1 VAENLPITDELSL
14 PGSNLEVS
22 YSRSGGPGG
31 QNVNK
36 TETRVQLSFDLA
48 GCQVLEESVK
58 VRLRCKN
65 PGRLTRDG
73 RLVLACDVHRERL
86 QNLAEARQRLA
97 ALVRAA
103 LLPPRPRRPT
113 KVPSSVKRQR
123 LEAKKHRAA
132 LKRQR
137 GRPDDE

>member
-1 VAENLPITDELSL
+1 VPDDLPITDDLVLSATD
-14 PGSNLEVS
+14 LEVS

-31 QNVNK
+31 QKVNK

-48 GCQVLEESVK
+48 GCQVLDETVK
-58 VRLRCKN
+58 ARLRLRN

-86 QNLAEARQRLA
+86 QNLAEARQRLI

-103 LLPPRPRRPT
+103 LHPPKPRRAT
-113 KVPSSVKRQR
+113 HVPASARRAR
-123 LEAKKHRAA
+123 LQDKKHRA
-132 LKRQR
+132 LLTRQR
-137 GRPDDE
+137 GRPEDE

>member
-1 VAENLPITDELSL
+1 VADDLPITDSLTL
-14 PGSNLEVS
+14 PGADLEVS
-22 YSRSGGPGG
+22 YSRAGGPGG
-31 QNVNK
+31 QKVNK

-48 GCQVLEESVK
+48 NCQVLEEAVK
-58 VRLRCKN
+58 VRLRCQN

-73 RLVLACDVHRERL
+73 RLILACDVHRERL
-86 QNLAEARQRLA
+86 QNLSEARARLA

-103 LLPPRPRRPT
+103 LHPPRPRRAT
-113 KVPSSVKRQR
+113 KVPASIRRAR
-123 LEAKKHRAA
+123 LATKKHRAA